1 MPMSRPAPIL
11 IVDDH
16 PSNIL
21 ALEAVLQPLGQPLV
35 KAASGSEALKHL
47 LNQDFALI
55 ILDVMMPEIDGFQT
69 AELIRQRERTRHIPL
84 LFLTAIQREEA
95 QISRG
100 YAQGAVDYI
109 LKPIEPEILRQK
121 VQVYLDL
128 YRKRA
133 DLREQEAIRKRI
145 ESERDHLSIREQ
157 VARGEADTRRGQLE
171 AVFSSAPFPLAL
183 LNGAALT
190 FELVN
195 PVFGTL
201 FSNRALIG
209 QPLRQAI
216 PEWEEAGLLKMATQA
231 YRDGQ
236 TSQTTEL
243 PLGTF
248 SMAAAGSRFFNF
260 SIQPMREA
268 AGSTT
273 GVLICGFEVT
283 DQVLAREQV
292 EEAVRVRDTF
302 LSVAG
307 HELKTPLT
315 SLRLHVETLIRES
328 ARSETTPKKLLSMLR
343 QAERLTN
350 LIQNLLDVSR
360 IAGGRLTLEPEEVD
374 LAMVIHEVTDHYRNE
389 LVKAGSALQLAVS
402 GPLLA
407 VVDRIRFDQIVT
419 NLLSNAIKYGEGS
432 PIELSLQRADG
443 RARLKVRDFGIG
455 IAPEH
460 QMRIFER
467 VERAV
472 PSRHYG
478 GLGLGLWIA
487 RQLVEAHGGSITV
500 ESAEGKGSTFTVD
513 LPLRPDDSGRKYSK
527 PSQVGGPTPSLTTH

>member
-1 MPMSRPAPIL
+1 MSRPAPIL

-16 PSNIL
+16 PPNIL

-35 KAASGSEALKHL
+35 KATSGAEALKRL

-69 AELIRQRERTRHIPL
+69 AELIRQRERTRNIPL

-109 LKPIEPEILRQK
+109 LKPIESEVLRQK

-128 YRKRA
+128 YRRRE
-133 DLREQEAIRKRI
+133 DLREQEALRKQI

-157 VARGEADTRRGQLE
+157 VARGEADTRRAQLE
-171 AVFSSAPFPLAL
+171 AVFSTAPFPLAL
-183 LNGAALT
+183 LNGKTLT

-195 PVFGTL
+195 PVFTE
-201 FSNRALIG
+201 FFPDRVLIG
-209 QPLRQAI
+209 RPLHRAM
-216 PEWEEAGLLKMATQA
+216 PEWEEAGLLKMATEA
-231 YRDGQ
+231 FRDGLTLQ
-236 TSQTTEL
+236 TKEV
-243 PLGTF
+243 PLK
-248 SMAAAGSRFFNF
+248 SLAMVAAGPRFFNF
-260 SIQPMREA
+260 AIQPMRDGTGA
-268 AGSTT
+268 IS

-315 SLRLHVETLIRES
+315 SLKLHVETLIRES
-328 ARSETTPKKLLSMLR
+328 SRSQSTPKKLLSMLR
-343 QAERLTN
+343 QAERLTT

-374 LAMVIHEVTDHYRNE
+374 LAAVIHEVAAHYRNE
-389 LVKAGSALQLAVS
+389 LAKAGSSLQLTVS

-407 VVDRIRFDQIVT
+407 IVDRIRFDQIVT

-443 RARLKVRDFGIG
+443 RARLRVRDFGIG

-467 VERAV
+467 FERAV

-500 ESAEGKGSTFTVD
+500 DSAEGKGSTFTVD
-513 LPLRPDDSGRKYSK
+513 LPLEHADDSRPRYSQ
-527 PSQVGGPTPSLTTH
+527 PRAEA